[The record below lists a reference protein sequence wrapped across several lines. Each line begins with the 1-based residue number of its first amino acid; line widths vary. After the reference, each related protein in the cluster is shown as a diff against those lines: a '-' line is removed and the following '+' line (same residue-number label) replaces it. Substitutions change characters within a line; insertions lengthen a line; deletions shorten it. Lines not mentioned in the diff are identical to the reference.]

1 MDSEFSTLSIEEK
14 TEKLF
19 DSMFSSQGVNF
30 IDSAA
35 EKSYKERA
43 KRIKDAIQLKIPD
56 RIPVIPTIGSF
67 AAFYSGM
74 TLQEVMY
81 DASKACQAS
90 EKYSFD
96 FKPDASSGFFGS
108 AKLYDIINYK
118 QYSWP
123 RPGTAPDNPIQ
134 YIEGEYM
141 KADEYDALIEDPS
154 DFWMRVYLPRAIGA
168 LEPFSKLMPFSRV
181 IEIVSIN
188 GFISPFGLPD
198 IRNAFEALFR
208 AGEEAEVWRKISR
221 DSMKRILAAGFPSLR
236 QSGTWA
242 PFDLLG
248 DTLRGTR
255 GIMLDLYRRPG
266 KILEAMD
273 RLTPLLIKM
282 GISSAHSSGTPLV
295 FIPLHKG
302 ADGFISTEQFKTFYW
317 PSLRKVMLGLIDEGL
332 IPFPFA
338 EGSYN
343 SRLEIVSDLPK
354 SKVIWRLD
362 ATDMARAKE
371 ILGDKACLFGNVPAS
386 IISTGTPDSVKAYC
400 KQLIDVAG
408 KGGGFILS
416 TGSSIEKAPP
426 ANVHALIDFSKEYGV
441 YS

>member
-1 MDSEFSTLSIEEK
+1 
-14 TEKLF
+14 
-19 DSMFSSQGVNF
+19 
-30 IDSAA
+30 
-35 EKSYKERA
+35 
-43 KRIKDAIQLKIPD
+43 
-56 RIPVIPTIGSF
+56 
-67 AAFYSGM
+67 
-74 TLQEVMY
+74 MY